1 MGFALLSVLFLCIAY
16 LPRPGYGI
24 AEGTVVSVGKR
35 TQVSPRK
42 GLPGETG
49 TKVSCT
55 YSLDG
60 KEYTAEYSTREFPQK
75 GDKLKISY
83 KKDAQGKTIN
93 PYQKTDYKRM
103 SMSFLLLAAL
113 AFYMGIRAEHL
124 QEKKLTQSPVKR
136 QLAKGEKY

>member
-1 MGFALLSVLFLCIAY
+1 MLLSVLFLCIAY

-24 AEGTVVSVGKR
+24 TEGTVVSVGKR

-42 GLPGETG
+42 GLPGETH

-55 YSLDG
+55 YSVDG
-60 KEYTAEYSTREFPQK
+60 KEYTAEYSTREFPHK
-75 GDKLKISY
+75 GDIVKIPY
-83 KKDAQGKTIN
+83 RKKSPGETLN
-93 PYQKTDYKRM
+93 PYRKTEYRRM
-103 SMSFLLLAAL
+103 SISFLLLAAL

-124 QEKKLTQSPVKR
+124 QEKKHTQSPVKR